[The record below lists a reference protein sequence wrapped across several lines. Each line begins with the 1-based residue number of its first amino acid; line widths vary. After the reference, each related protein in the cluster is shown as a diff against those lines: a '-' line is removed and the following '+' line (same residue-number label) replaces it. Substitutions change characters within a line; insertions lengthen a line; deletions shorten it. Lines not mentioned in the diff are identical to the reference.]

1 MAQFRTHKGANN
13 PPFFKGFPMSSIWY
27 LLACFFATSIIASI
41 LFGLFFSFIFTTILT
56 FCSTALVCY
65 KAFHFLK
72 EMGAFGLTKAF
83 VQYFKAVDKM
93 LMKRPNIDSIHILN
107 TSKKQLRK

>member
-27 LLACFFATSIIASI
+27 LLACFFATTLVSSI
-41 LFGLFFSFIFTTILT
+41 LFGLFFSYIFTIILT
-56 FCSTALVCY
+56 FCSTTFVCY

-72 EMGAFGLTKAF
+72 EMGAFGMSKAF
-83 VQYFKAVDKM
+83 IRYFKAVDKI
-93 LMKRPNIDSIHILN
+93 LLKRPNIDKVHLVN
-107 TSKKQLRK
+107 TSKKQSWK